1 MREVV
6 DHITIILITS
16 ASACCVSRC
25 FGSGLLLYIMY
36 QVFLF
41 LKKLFS
47 SVDRNKKVNGRRN
60 CQFEI
65 TLFVH

>member
-6 DHITIILITS
+6 NHITIILITR
-16 ASACCVSRC
+16 ACCVSCC
-25 FGSGLLLYIMY
+25 FVLFAIIY
-36 QVFLF
+36 QFFLFFVFL
-41 LKKLFS
+41 KTFS